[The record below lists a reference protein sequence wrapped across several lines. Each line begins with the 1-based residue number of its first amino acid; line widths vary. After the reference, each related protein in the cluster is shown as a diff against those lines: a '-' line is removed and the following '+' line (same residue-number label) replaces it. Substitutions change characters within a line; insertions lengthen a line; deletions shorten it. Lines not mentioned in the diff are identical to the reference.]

1 MARSAMVWVLALL
14 VLVGALAR
22 AEDEPDP
29 VAEYKTFLASLPK
42 DDPASIT
49 KAIDQYRTAIVPL
62 DMDKHVKAFLEFLD
76 FHDSVCRALD
86 KVFSDR
92 VADLEKSEG
101 ISDCDAV
108 EAVHDSEETKG
119 LTRCGLEVKW
129 GDDCYLYV
137 RGNPEHIPAVFSSY
151 LPKSVGRYLD
161 LRRVDMLERYGG
173 DGAISISFARLADR
187 TAQWDQY
194 ISDFPNSLVREDALV
209 FRAACLRLLLFGTP
223 NTQLDART
231 EDRKDN
237 IRIVYEDF
245 MRDYPGTWAEGL
257 VRKRY
262 DYLRKEGFFNKTPVK
277 DDNRIPGRDPDD
289 VMRLLKES
297 ANLDEYWFPGDA
309 SFRGVS
315 RKGP

>member
-1 MARSAMVWVLALL
+1 MGRSVQLWILALL

-22 AEDEPDP
+22 AEEKADS
-29 VAEYKTFLASLPK
+29 VADYKIFLASLPK

-49 KAIDQYRTAIVPL
+49 KAVDQYRTAIVPL
-62 DMDKHVKAFLEFLD
+62 DMDKRAKAFLEFLD

-92 VADLEKSEG
+92 VANLEKSNG
-101 ISDCDAV
+101 RSDSDAAQTV
-108 EAVHDSEETKG
+108 YKSEEAKE
-119 LTRCGLEVKW
+119 LVCHGLELTY
-129 GDDCYLYV
+129 GDVSYLYV
-137 RGNPEHIPAVFSSY
+137 RGNPDHIPTEFSSY
-151 LPKSVGRYLD
+151 LPRSMRRYLD

-173 DGAISISFARLADR
+173 DGAISVSFARLAER
-187 TAQWDQY
+187 AAQWDQY
-194 ISDFPNSLVREDALV
+194 ITDFPNSLFREDALV
-209 FRAACLRLLLFGTP
+209 FRAACLRLMLFGTP

-245 MRDYPGTWAEGL
+245 MRDHPGTWAEGL

-262 DYLRKEGFFNKTPVK
+262 DYLQKEGFFNETRVK
-277 DDNRIPGRDPDD
+277 DDNQIPGRDPDD